1 VAYIAGTFAHENR
14 DAHGPRNKQNPGT
27 LSPITGQAR
36 SVGVRWAESP
46 VALPPALGSTL
57 MIRYYFDIRD
67 NTRLYRDDEGLEFNT
82 QREAEVEAAKSLAN
96 LAKDFASIGQDVSVE
111 VRTDVE
117 RVFQAAFIFDRSR
130 TKQ

>member
-1 VAYIAGTFAHENR
+1 MRLQRGQRYSQQAHRLREGHFGLQQGDRQALQVIPARYDSR
-14 DAHGPRNKQNPGT
+14 DRPTPRDDLEIEKLDLERHGP
-27 LSPITGQAR
+27 
-36 SVGVRWAESP
+36 SP
-46 VALPPALGSTL
+46 VAG
-57 MIRYYFDIRD
+57 
-67 NTRLYRDDEGLEFNT
+67 GLEFNT